1 MAASTSST
9 SEAANSPITSRV
21 SAGLS
26 EGKVLPHLA
35 STDSPL
41 IKFRYFSFM
50 ALFRLTI
57 DPRESRRRK
66 LQMKPQMN
74 TDKHRSAFIC
84 VYLCSSVVSFMF
96 WLRPCCTLLIHCG
109 FWIPSFVIHFT
120 DGGHYSTM

>member
-9 SEAANSPITSRV
+9 SEAANSPITSRA

-35 STDSPL
+35 STDSSL
-41 IKFRYFSFM
+41 IIFRYFSFM

-74 TDKHRSAFIC
+74 TDEGGSVFIC
-84 VYLCSSVVSFMF
+84 GFVHVLVAAVLHPLDSLWILDSFIRHS
-96 WLRPCCTLLIHCG
+96 LH
-109 FWIPSFVIHFT
+109 
-120 DGGHYSTM
+120 